1 MDLARLVPAE
11 AIIGEQDGGHAEP
24 AKGIVLDDCFAA
36 GSEKKAPGFGAGHMA
51 MLDEDTGRP
60 VEIFDYVSEAGFPG
74 NRPGEGDEQLS
85 WGEPIGGLDDT
96 KLIDC
101 KRMGVDEGDG
111 VPGIIP
117 HKAIGLG
124 MHIPKDQ
131 LMGRAFADDLQVY
144 AVYIYGVVMEAI
156 EAVAPGN
163 AISCE
168 S

>member
-11 AIIGEQDGGHAEP
+11 AIIGDQDGGHAEP

-85 WGEPIGGLDDT
+85 RGTGRVRVTSSSLGESQSADLT
-96 KLIDC
+96 
-101 KRMGVDEGDG
+101 
-111 VPGIIP
+111 IP
-117 HKAIGLG
+117 
-124 MHIPKDQ
+124 
-131 LMGRAFADDLQVY
+131 
-144 AVYIYGVVMEAI
+144 
-156 EAVAPGN
+156 N
-163 AISCE
+163 
-168 S
+168 